1 MPDPVE
7 GLTDVAED
15 RSNFFPA
22 VHSLTEMMICVYQ
35 LKSGGVARYKTR
47 LKRSYYLVGD
57 NVIVQVFM
65 NTGFHSFARL
75 AEKRDMFEVTCTW

>member
-47 LKRSYYLVGD
+47 LKRS
-57 NVIVQVFM
+57 
-65 NTGFHSFARL
+65 
-75 AEKRDMFEVTCTW
+75 